1 MNYYSKLIP
10 FLFYSSTE
18 PNSKKP
24 KIEIQRSPIL
34 EEKVRIGST
43 DDISVKE
50 ILQEQV
56 LMDGLFSK
64 DNVTEVKDTDD
75 INIENNE
82 TSEGIKSADNTVEEN
97 SDNYGKVE
105 EESNKGDD
113 IKDMSS
119 DSVCAS
125 TSHDTTDDMC
135 KLDTSIETKESAV
148 PSSSKLDTTS
158 ESSCAGDV
166 GGLDNASTIKSTPDS
181 GIENRYGTKTKFLL
195 RVRLRNN
202 PKRPL
207 CRRQSLKGNFLI
219 RCHGTV

>member
-24 KIEIQRSPIL
+24 KMEIQRSPIL

-43 DDISVKE
+43 NDISVKE

-125 TSHDTTDDMC
+125 TSHDTTDNMC

-148 PSSSKLDTTS
+148 PSSPVPVSLIQHQSRHVQVMWVDW
-158 ESSCAGDV
+158 
-166 GGLDNASTIKSTPDS
+166 IMH
-181 GIENRYGTKTKFLL
+181 LL
-195 RVRLRNN
+195 LNQ
-202 PKRPL
+202 L
-207 CRRQSLKGNFLI
+207 LILALKIGMEQKQNFY
-219 RCHGTV
+219 

>member
-1 MNYYSKLIP
+1 MLTT
-10 FLFYSSTE
+10 L
-18 PNSKKP
+18 SKK
-24 KIEIQRSPIL
+24 I
-34 EEKVRIGST
+34 
-43 DDISVKE
+43 
-50 ILQEQV
+50 
-56 LMDGLFSK
+56 
-64 DNVTEVKDTDD
+64 VT
-75 INIENNE
+75 I
-82 TSEGIKSADNTVEEN
+82 
-97 SDNYGKVE
+97 GKVE

-166 GGLDNASTIKSTPDS
+166 GVLDNASTIKSTPDS
-181 GIENRYGTKTKFLL
+181 GIVNRYGTKTKFLL

-207 CRRQSLKGNFLI
+207 CR
-219 RCHGTV
+219 